1 MSSNEDIHLLEKM
14 ARAAKSSAASLKT
27 VTTSQKNSVL
37 LYLAELLDENRAEIR
52 NINSE
57 DVENSENEGLS
68 PALLERLTITDK
80 TIDGMIQSVL
90 EIAALKDPVGGI
102 IDGYTLPN
110 GLKLQKTR
118 VPIGVL
124 AVIYESRPNVTIDV
138 GALGLKSSNAVILR
152 GGKEAL
158 QSNKFLTG
166 LFQKALTRFKLPSDA
181 VALIEKTDRKLIEP
195 LVKMSNFIDIIVPRG
210 GEALIRTVS
219 EHATIP
225 VIKHDKGVCHIFID
239 EHFDFQKS
247 LDIVMNSK
255 TQRPSVCNAL
265 ESLLIHKNW
274 PHTEPLLKA
283 LTDAGVTLHG
293 DTMTIDNVKAEYS
306 KIGIEPLLEEGY
318 GQEYLSLD
326 LSVKF
331 VESTDDAIRHIQKYS
346 SGHTEAILSDNYSH
360 IESFCNSLD
369 SAALLVNCST
379 RFHDGGQFGLGAEV
393 GIATGKLHVRG
404 PMGLNDLT
412 TMQYIVQG
420 TGQIR
425 T

>member
-1 MSSNEDIHLLEKM
+1 
-14 ARAAKSSAASLKT
+14 
-27 VTTSQKNSVL
+27 
-37 LYLAELLDENRAEIR
+37 
-52 NINSE
+52 
-57 DVENSENEGLS
+57 
-68 PALLERLTITDK
+68 
-80 TIDGMIQSVL
+80 
-90 EIAALKDPVGGI
+90 
-102 IDGYTLPN
+102 
-110 GLKLQKTR
+110 
-118 VPIGVL
+118 
-124 AVIYESRPNVTIDV
+124 
-138 GALGLKSSNAVILR
+138 
-152 GGKEAL
+152 
-158 QSNKFLTG
+158 
-166 LFQKALTRFKLPSDA
+166 
-181 VALIEKTDRKLIEP
+181 
-195 LVKMSNFIDIIVPRG
+195 
-210 GEALIRTVS
+210 
-219 EHATIP
+219 
-225 VIKHDKGVCHIFID
+225 
-239 EHFDFQKS
+239 
-247 LDIVMNSK
+247 
-255 TQRPSVCNAL
+255 
-265 ESLLIHKNW
+265 
-274 PHTEPLLKA
+274 
-283 LTDAGVTLHG
+283 
-293 DTMTIDNVKAEYS
+293 